1 MCSCIVIHTETIL
14 GLALVL
20 IPVISLAVVL
30 AYSLP
35 VLANIFRACNV
46 EDITPEWLES
56 FSVSTYSV
64 MEGLLDDRD
73 FEFLSRQSGFDLS
86 LYRKLRRER
95 LSIFRQYL
103 KRLVIDF
110 NRLYFSAR
118 VLLARMPEDQ
128 SEAFTSLMMLKTRF
142 SLVVLKTEAHYLLC
156 VAGLRTLPV
165 RALLLNLE
173 EMNSHLLDLSMA
185 QSAA

>member
-1 MCSCIVIHTETIL
+1 MHTETIL

-20 IPVISLAVVL
+20 IPVISLAVLL

-35 VLANIFRACNV
+35 VLANVFRSCNA
-46 EDITPEWLES
+46 EDITPEWLEN

-110 NRLYFSAR
+110 NRLHFSAK
-118 VLLARMPEDQ
+118 VLLAHMPEDQ
-128 SEAFTSLMMLKTRF
+128 SDAFQSLLMLKVRF
-142 SLVVLKTEAHYLLC
+142 SALVLKTEAHYLLC
-156 VAGLRTLPV
+156 VVGLRALPI
-165 RALLLNLE
+165 RALLQNLE
-173 EMNSHLLDLSMA
+173 EMNGHLLNLSVA